1 MTSLTFKGDQI
12 GEALQFDSNG
22 LTTTVEIGRVWFS
35 ATDIV
40 TITFAPG
47 AVNPDGSIPGG
58 SGIVTGL
65 TVTTVEGLVTTFLT
79 DGNGLDVDPDPE
91 KNGADYLYISESPT
105 PGMGGAYAGLQLE
118 KILISDLP
126 LIAATSPI
134 YGNSGFY
141 FPAAQPVTPP
151 SLIGG
156 PGNDVLTG
164 TAGGDRMNGG
174 DGNDFI
180 SARGGS
186 DNVRGD
192 RGNDVISAGAGNDTV
207 AGGAGNDRLLGET
220 GRDKLLGGAGNDL
233 LDGGAGRDVLT
244 GGAGGDA
251 FVFGG
256 GDRVTDFDAL
266 EGDQILFDAALGL
279 DLSMIAVTFGSAST
293 TIAYAGQTMT
303 LNGVTAPFDL
313 GNAIKF
319 DYEPSLDFI

>member
-1 MTSLTFKGDQI
+1 
-12 GEALQFDSNG
+12 
-22 LTTTVEIGRVWFS
+22 
-35 ATDIV
+35 
-40 TITFAPG
+40 
-47 AVNPDGSIPGG
+47 
-58 SGIVTGL
+58 VTGL
-65 TVTTVEGLVTTFLT
+65 TVTTAEGLVTTFLT

-91 KNGADYLYISESPT
+91 KNGADYLYISESPMA
-105 PGMGGAYAGLQLE
+105 GMGGTYAGLQLE

-126 LIAATSPI
+126 LTTATSPI
-134 YGNSGFY
+134 YDNSGFY
-141 FPAAQPVTPP
+141 FSSVQPVTPP

-164 TAGGDRMNGG
+164 TEGADRMNGG

-220 GRDKLLGGAGNDL
+220 GRDRLLGAAGNDL

-279 DLSMIAVTFGSAST
+279 DLSMIAITFGSTNT

-303 LNGVTAPFDL
+303 LNGLTTPFDL